1 VLVLLLL
8 AGTWYWLLHTQS
20 GARWIWAQ
28 VESATSDAL
37 SAADISGDISSGLVG
52 KEIAYESD
60 GVKVSITEVSLSAEV
75 DLLPLSATIL
85 PAHVSDL
92 RIELRGDTETDDE
105 SDLRETFANLQL
117 PVELVF
123 TDVELERGAIE
134 WIGEDRS
141 IVVDSLSLS
150 GRWKDMWLVER
161 FSMESPIV
169 NANGNGHFEL
179 HDDNELL
186 LEAEL
191 ALPGELT
198 GLNDTLLINTTLQGP
213 LNGLVIQARTDEPRM
228 HLRGRV
234 SDITN
239 EVSWEALLDVPAL
252 DLPAH
257 VEAPALP
264 PLEITVEAGGGTQNA
279 ELQAEVGFAGSDMRV
294 AIEAGVDFSAAIL
307 SSQLDWQHAHWPVGD
322 PEPRVSSR
330 AGKVAVS
337 GTLDDWA
344 VAGTIELDVP
354 ELPPGTL
361 TIDGGGDLDGASV
374 RILDGDILGGTIAGN
389 AEYSWLGS
397 RPYAAQLAIR
407 EIRTAEVLPDWPAV
421 LSGKV
426 DIEGQQEPFRLSVRL
441 ADVAGSYGDRT
452 LRADGGIEV
461 DDTRVSANDL
471 RVRHGETNISVD
483 GDPYSAAGMR
493 YELHVDDF
501 EYYLEDSFGSVT
513 ASGGFSLEPGAQFLR
528 IDASSEEFGWR
539 DFRIENLV
547 IVDRGEGILDATATA
562 DRLQFGPVDAGQLRL
577 QAKLGMNRQS
587 IDIET
592 SSDRLRSALRV
603 HGALDSWETPSSWSG
618 ELTRLEIEHKAF
630 ATALEEPSAI
640 VLSKQSASIEK
651 YCSIGSR
658 GAELCMA
665 LSWDAT
671 AGLDL
676 MATLAALPV
685 DLVNAFVETEA
696 EFNQIVS
703 GGFSL
708 QRQPDGALTGRGE
721 LAATPG
727 RVVSVD
733 DPELFFDTGPARF
746 GWLRDRR

>member
-1 VLVLLLL
+1 
-8 AGTWYWLLHTQS
+8 
-20 GARWIWAQ
+20 
-28 VESATSDAL
+28 
-37 SAADISGDISSGLVG
+37 
-52 KEIAYESD
+52 
-60 GVKVSITEVSLSAEV
+60 
-75 DLLPLSATIL
+75 LSATIL

-105 SDLRETFANLQL
+105 SDLRETFANLLL

-134 WIGEDRS
+134 WVGEDRS

-150 GRWKDMWLVER
+150 GRWKEMWLVER

-179 HDDNELL
+179 HDDNGLL

-198 GLNDTLLINTTLQGP
+198 GLNDTLSISTTVQGP
-213 LNGLVIQARTDEPRM
+213 LDGLLLQARTEEPRM

-239 EVSWEALLDVPAL
+239 AVSWEALLDVPAL
-252 DLPAH
+252 DVPAH
-257 VEAPALP
+257 VEAPELP
-264 PLEITVEAGGGTQNA
+264 PLEITVEASGDTQA
-279 ELQAEVGFAGSDMRV
+279 ADVQADVGFAHSDMRI
-294 AIEAGVDFSAAIL
+294 AIEAGVDLSAATL
-307 SSQLDWQHAHWPVGD
+307 SSQLDWQDAHWPIGD

-330 AGKVAVS
+330 TGNVAVS

-374 RILDGDILGGTIAGN
+374 RILDGDVLGGRIAGN
-389 AEYSWLGS
+389 AEYSWRES
-397 RPYAAQLAIR
+397 RPYAAELKLR

-426 DIEGQQEPFRLSVRL
+426 DIGGQQEPFRLSVRL

-461 DDTRVSANDL
+461 DDTRVTTNNLS
-471 RVRHGETNISVD
+471 VRHGETSVRVD

-493 YELHVDDF
+493 YELHVDNF

-513 ASGGFSLEPGAQFLR
+513 ASGVLSLNPGAQFLR
-528 IDASSEEFGWR
+528 IDASSDEFGWR

-547 IVDRGEGILDATATA
+547 IVDRGEGILDAVASA
-562 DRLQFGPVDAGQLRL
+562 DRLQVGPIDAGQLSV
-577 QAKLGMNRQS
+577 QAKLGNNRQS
-587 IDIET
+587 IEIET
-592 SSDRLRSALRV
+592 SSDRLQSVLTV
-603 HGALDSWETPSSWSG
+603 DGALDSWETPSSWSG
-618 ELTRLEIEHKAF
+618 ELTRLGRRRTGQLGDAV
-630 ATALEEPSAI
+630 
-640 VLSKQSASIEK
+640 VLVRRAHEARDRTQCLRDGARRT
-651 YCSIGSR
+651 IGNS
-658 GAELCMA
+658 
-665 LSWDAT
+665 S
-671 AGLDL
+671 
-676 MATLAALPV
+676 
-685 DLVNAFVETEA
+685 FETERQHR
-696 EFNQIVS
+696 EI
-703 GGFSL
+703 L
-708 QRQPDGALTGRGE
+708 QHR
-721 LAATPG
+721 
-727 RVVSVD
+727 
-733 DPELFFDTGPARF
+733 
-746 GWLRDRR
+746 